1 MNDKKTKKVRAFLI
15 NFVNEELNKQKRN
28 KKYDILINSIPLDIL
43 AKKNMQ
49 CKVFVIEENNF
60 FYQQNIDIGWMMG
73 VNYDINSSNYGKSC
87 LNLFTNRMTKEIDKL
102 DSPNEGEEKIE
113 IINKETIIKKN
124 LDSVLYIHH
133 QKDIGSPLGISLF
146 QKKEISEKKFIK
158 ENSGI
163 HFSGKISN
171 FFLNKSEKEKGKD
184 KDESKLKDNNSFKE
198 DNFFLIKRLSNI
210 TLETELSRIIKCCHE
225 EDYPSSQERCISDSR
240 RSEINKELKMAKMY
254 AKRLNLYCKKLKNK
268 IDKKYNNDDDKKD
281 NDDDNDNNDDNN
293 DNIARKKHVK
303 PKTAHC
309 KIYIK
314 KNDIGKNHKVR
325 SHKLNEIKYTKI
337 KPKRHSEK
345 EKENFSKFKKI
356 EKSKTLKFNKHHS
369 NNKNNNLEHSSK
381 IKSNNTF
388 RENTIIK
395 KSILRTNNEKKRNS
409 LSIKLDR
416 MKQVYFKSPKKG
428 ENLKSEKNGGLTSR
442 GYKKLNIN
450 EKKIHNDIN
459 QNTDDHIKKI
469 IKKKKT
475 QDHKQIEKT
484 SLFRI
489 SKMKTIKRGSMENKI
504 NHTGLE
510 NINFFKMKTNSSH
523 ESNAVKAFHKKSPRK
538 KEKPNLINNNINNNS
553 TSISQRKDTSDS
565 SEFIS
570 QEYDKKNK
578 FKYIKKNTA
587 NFMKRKKDNFEGKEN
602 IKKFKKRKTTD
613 YDDTIKIQ
621 KLKKISPVKHIRD
634 KRNHTTEKQR
644 HKFGKHEN
652 NNIEEEISDFTHF
665 NDIDEFLY
673 KIKLKRS
680 KNNNGVGMN

>member
-60 FYQQNIDIGWMMG
+60 FYQQNADIGWMMG
-73 VNYDINSSNYGKSC
+73 VNYDINNSNYGKSC
-87 LNLFTNRMTKEIDKL
+87 INLFTNRMSKQIDKL
-102 DSPNEGEEKIE
+102 DSPNGGEEKIE

-133 QKDIGSPLGISLF
+133 EKDIGSPLGISLF

-171 FFLNKSEKEKGKD
+171 LFLNKNEKEKKE
-184 KDESKLKDNNSFKE
+184 KDESKLKDSNALKE

-225 EDYPSSQERCISDSR
+225 EDYPSSQERYISESR

-268 IDKKYNNDDDKKD
+268 IDIKYNNKDDNNLSDK
-281 NDDDNDNNDDNN
+281 NDNDNDKNDK
-293 DNIARKKHVK
+293 DNIMEKKHSK
-303 PKTAHC
+303 PKTARY
-309 KIYIK
+309 KMYIK
-314 KNDIGKNHKVR
+314 KNDIEKNHKII
-325 SHKLNEIKYTKI
+325 SHKLNGIKYKKI
-337 KPKRHSEK
+337 KPKKHSEK
-345 EKENFSKFKKI
+345 EKEHFSKFKRI
-356 EKSKTLKFNKHHS
+356 EKSKTLNKHHS
-369 NNKNNNLEHSSK
+369 NNRNNNLEHSSK
-381 IKSNNTF
+381 IKKINTF
-388 RENTIIK
+388 RENYNIK
-395 KSILRTNNEKKRNS
+395 KSILRPNNEKKRNS

-416 MKQVYFKSPKKG
+416 MKQVYFRSPRKG
-428 ENLKSEKNGGLTSR
+428 ENLKSEKKKLLTSR
-442 GYKKLNIN
+442 EYKKININ
-450 EKKIHNDIN
+450 ENKINKDIN
-459 QNTDDHIKKI
+459 QNTDEHNKKV

-475 QDHKQIEKT
+475 HDHKQIEKA

-489 SKMKTIKRGSMENKI
+489 SKLKTIKRGSMETKM

-510 NINFFKMKTNSSH
+510 NINFFKMKTKSSL
-523 ESNAVKAFHKKSPRK
+523 ESNAIKAFHKKSPRK
-538 KEKPNLINNNINNNS
+538 KEKQNLFNNNINNNS

-570 QEYDKKNK
+570 QENDKKNK
-578 FKYIKKNTA
+578 FKYIKKNSS
-587 NFMKRKKDNFEGKEN
+587 NFIKSKKDTFEGKEN

-613 YDDTIKIQ
+613 YDNNIKIQ
-621 KLKKISPVKHIRD
+621 KLKKISPVKHLRD
-634 KRNHTTEKQR
+634 KRNNTAERQI
-644 HKFGKHEN
+644 HKFGKHEIN
-652 NNIEEEISDFTHF
+652 NNEAEISDFSDF

>member
-1 MNDKKTKKVRAFLI
+1 
-15 NFVNEELNKQKRN
+15 
-28 KKYDILINSIPLDIL
+28 
-43 AKKNMQ
+43 
-49 CKVFVIEENNF
+49 
-60 FYQQNIDIGWMMG
+60 
-73 VNYDINSSNYGKSC
+73 
-87 LNLFTNRMTKEIDKL
+87 
-102 DSPNEGEEKIE
+102 
-113 IINKETIIKKN
+113 
-124 LDSVLYIHH
+124 
-133 QKDIGSPLGISLF
+133 
-146 QKKEISEKKFIK
+146 
-158 ENSGI
+158 
-163 HFSGKISN
+163 
-171 FFLNKSEKEKGKD
+171 
-184 KDESKLKDNNSFKE
+184 
-198 DNFFLIKRLSNI
+198 
-210 TLETELSRIIKCCHE
+210 
-225 EDYPSSQERCISDSR
+225 
-240 RSEINKELKMAKMY
+240 
-254 AKRLNLYCKKLKNK
+254 
-268 IDKKYNNDDDKKD
+268 
-281 NDDDNDNNDDNN
+281 
-293 DNIARKKHVK
+293 
-303 PKTAHC
+303 
-309 KIYIK
+309 
-314 KNDIGKNHKVR
+314 
-325 SHKLNEIKYTKI
+325 
-337 KPKRHSEK
+337 
-345 EKENFSKFKKI
+345 
-356 EKSKTLKFNKHHS
+356 
-369 NNKNNNLEHSSK
+369 
-381 IKSNNTF
+381 
-388 RENTIIK
+388 
-395 KSILRTNNEKKRNS
+395 LRTNNEKKRNS

-428 ENLKSEKNGGLTSR
+428 ENLKSEKNGKLTSR
-442 GYKKLNIN
+442 EYKKLNIN

-538 KEKPNLINNNINNNS
+538 KEKQNLINNNINNNS

-565 SEFIS
+565 SDFIS

>member
-73 VNYDINSSNYGKSC
+73 VNYDINNSNYGKSC

-281 NDDDNDNNDDNN
+281 NDDDNDNNEDNN

-309 KIYIK
+309 KIYI
-314 KNDIGKNHKVR
+314 I
-325 SHKLNEIKYTKI
+325 
-337 KPKRHSEK
+337 
-345 EKENFSKFKKI
+345 
-356 EKSKTLKFNKHHS
+356 
-369 NNKNNNLEHSSK
+369 
-381 IKSNNTF
+381 
-388 RENTIIK
+388 
-395 KSILRTNNEKKRNS
+395 NS
-409 LSIKLDR
+409 LIIFI
-416 MKQVYFKSPKKG
+416 V
-428 ENLKSEKNGGLTSR
+428 
-442 GYKKLNIN
+442 YKK
-450 EKKIHNDIN
+450 K
-459 QNTDDHIKKI
+459 
-469 IKKKKT
+469 
-475 QDHKQIEKT
+475 
-484 SLFRI
+484 
-489 SKMKTIKRGSMENKI
+489 
-504 NHTGLE
+504 
-510 NINFFKMKTNSSH
+510 
-523 ESNAVKAFHKKSPRK
+523 
-538 KEKPNLINNNINNNS
+538 
-553 TSISQRKDTSDS
+553 
-565 SEFIS
+565 
-570 QEYDKKNK
+570 
-578 FKYIKKNTA
+578 
-587 NFMKRKKDNFEGKEN
+587 
-602 IKKFKKRKTTD
+602 
-613 YDDTIKIQ
+613 
-621 KLKKISPVKHIRD
+621 
-634 KRNHTTEKQR
+634 
-644 HKFGKHEN
+644 
-652 NNIEEEISDFTHF
+652 
-665 NDIDEFLY
+665 
-673 KIKLKRS
+673 
-680 KNNNGVGMN
+680 